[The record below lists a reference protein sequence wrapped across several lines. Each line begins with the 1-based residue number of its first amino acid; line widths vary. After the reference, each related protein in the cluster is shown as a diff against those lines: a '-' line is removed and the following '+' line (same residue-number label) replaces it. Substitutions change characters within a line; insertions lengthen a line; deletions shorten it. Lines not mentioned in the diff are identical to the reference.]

1 MRSKIVRVLGE
12 RYYKVI
18 DDMSIEEL
26 ILDRVKMLPKGQ
38 ITTKEELECF
48 VADQI
53 SKTMPEDRPQW

>member
-1 MRSKIVRVLGE
+1 MRSKIVRVFGE

-26 ILDRVKMLPKGQ
+26 ILDRVK
-38 ITTKEELECF
+38 TKEELECC

>member
-38 ITTKEELECF
+38 ITTKEEL
-48 VADQI
+48 
-53 SKTMPEDRPQW
+53 